1 MRLRSLL
8 ALSLIPLPAVLA
20 AQAGTSAPAVVHG
33 HVTDAVSGG
42 PVPGALVELR
52 DLGLRAFADSAGDF
66 TFQRVP
72 PGTHQWVISR
82 IGYTRWDES
91 TEVEDGDEF
100 SIALLAR
107 PEVLQGITAV
117 ASQLSQR
124 RATSG
129 VAVQT
134 IERTTLRMT
143 AAPSAYELVHDHLDV
158 APVPCPTAQLAPR
171 QNSQGAGG
179 GGNGQNG
186 GEPNRN
192 AGNRTRV
199 GTGPSNGDGGD
210 LSCAYVRGNLR
221 RPVVY
226 IDEQRANGGLMD
238 LLNLRP
244 ADLYI
249 VESYSGGSMI
259 RVITDQYAERVAR
272 GRADIL
278 PLRFGP

>member
-1 MRLRSLL
+1 MRQRFALFLPCLL
-8 ALSLIPLPAVLA
+8 LPAALA
-20 AQAGTSAPAVVHG
+20 GQAGTSAPAAVHG
-33 HVTDAVSGG
+33 HVTDALSGA
-42 PVPGALVELR
+42 PVPGALIELR
-52 DLGLRAFADSAGDF
+52 DLGLRAYADSAGEF

-72 PGTHQWVISR
+72 PGSHEWVISR
-82 IGYTRWDES
+82 IGYAKWDES

-100 SIALLAR
+100 GIALLAR
-107 PEVLQGITAV
+107 PQVLEGITAV

-124 RATSG
+124 RANSG

-134 IERTTLRMT
+134 LEKTTLRMT
-143 AAPSAYELVHDHLDV
+143 AAPSAFELVHDHLGV
-158 APVPCPTAQLAPR
+158 APVPCPTEQLARR
-171 QNSQGAGG
+171 QNNTGD
-179 GGNGQNG
+179 GGNSQNG

-199 GTGPSNGDGGD
+199 GSGPSNGDAGD
-210 LSCAYVRGNLR
+210 VACAYIRGNLR

-226 IDEQRANGGLMD
+226 IDEQRANGGLVD

-244 ADLYI
+244 AELYI

-272 GRADIL
+272 GRAQIL